1 VLSLVVAAAAA
12 AAVVAVDND
21 VANVGMSRVFTHQL
35 RRKKEGTMD
44 LQLSGSS
51 SLPASASANECAEL
65 LCDS

>member
-1 VLSLVVAAAAA
+1 VFLLFAAAAA
-12 AAVVAVDND
+12 AAAAAVDND
-21 VANVGMSRVFTHQL
+21 VANVGIDRVFTHQL

-51 SLPASASANECAEL
+51 SLPASTSANECAEL